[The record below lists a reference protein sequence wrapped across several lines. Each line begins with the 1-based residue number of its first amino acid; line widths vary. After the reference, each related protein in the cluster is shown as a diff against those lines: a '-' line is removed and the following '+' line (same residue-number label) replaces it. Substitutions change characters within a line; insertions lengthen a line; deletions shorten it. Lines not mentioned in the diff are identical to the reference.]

1 MAHLTHNLTDTV
13 FGTTRNGL
21 NALGERLAKFTD
33 SQDLP
38 KDMLQDLD
46 LSTLRDDIRAH
57 KNAFHDQIP
66 ALSAKLMGKT
76 PLSRYQKYANR
87 FVPQSLFD
95 KASDSVFMRVGKLAQ
110 SWADTDLHNNPQFG
124 KPLSAA
130 ERDALAEAIAN
141 QNRALATLGSVSNF
155 AGLVGIL
162 GDTFWLLAV
171 CLRHIFQ
178 ISHIYDRPLTGSNG
192 VVLAYEI
199 LSKVNLKKLQEK
211 QTLLAGLGL
220 FEAMADDTLEENQD
234 LLDNST
240 VAQLFS
246 AFDDIAE
253 NINLNLE
260 RFNVGILHKILP
272 ITAVGIG
279 TAYNNQIIHE
289 VIAVTQA
296 VFAEPANQAASPAKL
311 TQSDASAKPSA

>member
-1 MAHLTHNLTDTV
+1 MTHLTHNLTDTV

-124 KPLSAA
+124 KQLSTA
-130 ERDALAEAIAN
+130 ERDALAEEIAN

-155 AGLVGIL
+155 AGLLGIL

-296 VFAEPANQAASPAKL
+296 VFAEPANQTASPAKL

>member
-1 MAHLTHNLTDTV
+1 MANLTHTI
-13 FGTTRNGL
+13 FGKTRDGL
-21 NALGERLAKFTD
+21 NALGGRLATFTD
-33 SQDLP
+33 SSDLP

-46 LSTLRDDIRAH
+46 LTTLRDDIRAH

-76 PLSRYQKYANR
+76 PLSRYQKYADR

-124 KPLSAA
+124 KQLSTA
-130 ERDALAEAIAN
+130 ERDALAEEIAN

-155 AGLVGIL
+155 AGLLGIL

-178 ISHIYDRPLTGSNG
+178 ISYVYDRPLTGSTG

-220 FEAMADDTLEENQD
+220 FEAMTDDTLAENQD

-240 VAQLFS
+240 IAQLFS
-246 AFDDIAE
+246 AFDEIAE

-260 RFNVGILHKILP
+260 RFNVGILHKVLP

-289 VIAVTQA
+289 VITVTQA
-296 VFAEPANQAASPAKL
+296 VFADHTAKQDQPDQLTHKQPAH
-311 TQSDASAKPSA
+311 PSA

>member
-1 MAHLTHNLTDTV
+1 MANLTHTI
-13 FGTTRNGL
+13 FGKTRDGL
-21 NALGERLAKFTD
+21 NALGGRLATFTD
-33 SQDLP
+33 SSDLP

-46 LSTLRDDIRAH
+46 LTTLRDDIRAH

-76 PLSRYQKYANR
+76 PLSRYQKYADR

-110 SWADTDLHNNPQFG
+110 SWADTDLHNNPQFS
-124 KPLSAA
+124 KQLSAT
-130 ERDALAEAIAN
+130 ERDALAEEIAN

-155 AGLVGIL
+155 AGLLGIL

-178 ISHIYDRPLTGSNG
+178 ISYVYDRPLTGSTG
-192 VVLAYEI
+192 VILAYEI

-220 FEAMADDTLEENQD
+220 FEAMTDDTLTQNQD

-240 VAQLFS
+240 IAQLFS
-246 AFDDIAE
+246 AFDEIAE

-260 RFNVGILHKILP
+260 RFNVGILHKVLP

-279 TAYNNQIIHE
+279 AAYNNQIIHE

-296 VFAEPANQAASPAKL
+296 IFADHTAEQDQLDQLTHKQPAH
-311 TQSDASAKPSA
+311 PSA

>member
-110 SWADTDLHNNPQFG
+110 SWANADLQNRPQFG

-311 TQSDASAKPSA
+311 TLSDASAKPSA

>member
-110 SWADTDLHNNPQFG
+110 SWANADLQNRPQFG

-296 VFAEPANQAASPAKL
+296 VFAEPANQTASPAKL

>member
-1 MAHLTHNLTDTV
+1 MANLTHTI
-13 FGTTRNGL
+13 FGKTRDGL
-21 NALGERLAKFTD
+21 NALGERLATFTD
-33 SQDLP
+33 SSDLP
-38 KDMLQDLD
+38 KDRLQDLD
-46 LSTLRDDIRAH
+46 LTTLRDDIRAH

-66 ALSAKLMGKT
+66 ALSAKLMGKP

-87 FVPQSLFD
+87 LVPQSLFD

-110 SWADTDLHNNPQFG
+110 RWADTDLHNNPQFS
-124 KPLSAA
+124 KQLSAA
-130 ERDALAEAIAN
+130 ERDALAEEIAN

-155 AGLVGIL
+155 AGLLGVL

-178 ISHIYDRPLTGSNG
+178 ISYVYDRPLTGSTG
-192 VVLAYEI
+192 VILAYEI

-220 FEAMADDTLEENQD
+220 FEAMTNDTLAENQD

-240 VAQLFS
+240 IAQLFS
-246 AFDDIAE
+246 AFDEIAE

-260 RFNVGILHKILP
+260 RFNVGILHKVLP

-296 VFAEPANQAASPAKL
+296 VFADHAAEQDQLDQL
-311 TQSDASAKPSA
+311 THKQ